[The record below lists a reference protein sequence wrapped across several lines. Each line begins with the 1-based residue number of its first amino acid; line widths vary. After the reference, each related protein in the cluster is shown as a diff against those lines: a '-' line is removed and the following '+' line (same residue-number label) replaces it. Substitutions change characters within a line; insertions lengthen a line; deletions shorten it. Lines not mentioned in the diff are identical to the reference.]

1 MQHER
6 RKSMSK
12 KETSGL
18 TIKHKVGYGLGDAGG
33 CMTFALMTGMF
44 TRYCMNVL
52 QVDSRVLA
60 GLLFVWN
67 VWDAV
72 NDPMMGAFMD
82 KVYAKSHNKKGKFRP
97 WLLRATPMLAVT
109 AIALWT
115 VPTFFS
121 GVAMIAALFICK
133 ILYEGCYTMFN
144 IPMGSLLSA
153 MANTDEERAGLSSA
167 RGFGSIIGNLIPM
180 VLFPLL
186 LAQFGDS
193 ATGFGLGATVCAL
206 VGGVMCFLHYYWTE
220 ERNISDAPK
229 SDDNAEKVKIT
240 DILNVVRVNRAFLAL
255 CIHGICICVMQNASS
270 SLGTYM
276 YKDVMGNIGMMSMA
290 STIAMPLSIVFLA
303 IAPKVAKKLGLVK
316 MIRHGLLFSCV
327 MYVALFALHMVM
339 NVNIWVHIIWSSLAS
354 GFASLSVLMQWGM
367 VGEAIDY
374 NEYLTGKR
382 TEGSIY
388 GSFNLARRIGNT
400 VGSSLA
406 VLMLGWVGYDTAA
419 AVQSAAAIT
428 GIKALCVLMPGIF
441 VIGSWLAFTFV
452 WNITPEIREKMAQ
465 SKGGQSA

>member
-12 KETSGL
+12 KKTSGL

-97 WLLRATPMLAVT
+97 WLLRSTPMLAVT

-153 MANTDEERAGLSSA
+153 MANTDEIGRASCRER
-167 RGFGSIIGNLIPM
+167 
-180 VLFPLL
+180 V
-186 LAQFGDS
+186 
-193 ATGFGLGATVCAL
+193 
-206 VGGVMCFLHYYWTE
+206 
-220 ERNISDAPK
+220 
-229 SDDNAEKVKIT
+229 
-240 DILNVVRVNRAFLAL
+240 
-255 CIHGICICVMQNASS
+255 
-270 SLGTYM
+270 
-276 YKDVMGNIGMMSMA
+276 
-290 STIAMPLSIVFLA
+290 
-303 IAPKVAKKLGLVK
+303 
-316 MIRHGLLFSCV
+316 
-327 MYVALFALHMVM
+327 
-339 NVNIWVHIIWSSLAS
+339 
-354 GFASLSVLMQWGM
+354 
-367 VGEAIDY
+367 
-374 NEYLTGKR
+374 
-382 TEGSIY
+382 
-388 GSFNLARRIGNT
+388 
-400 VGSSLA
+400 
-406 VLMLGWVGYDTAA
+406 
-419 AVQSAAAIT
+419 
-428 GIKALCVLMPGIF
+428 
-441 VIGSWLAFTFV
+441 
-452 WNITPEIREKMAQ
+452 
-465 SKGGQSA
+465 